1 MALKAMRPMSC
12 VAPVVSCLFVVA
24 VLLALARPADA
35 ISTTYDS
42 TVQGRATYYGKSS
55 GGNCVLRN
63 PVPAMYAGMVPIA
76 INQAQYENSALCGA
90 CLRVSGSGQGSG
102 ATPVTGSF
110 MAYVDDLCPECP
122 YGAIDLGMSGD
133 GIWSVSWKL
142 VECPNVAGGNIAFYF
157 EGSNPH
163 YYKMQ
168 PRNLPSPATR
178 VTIGG
183 SEATRSQDNFFI
195 ATSGGGFPASVDVEV
210 WTVLGAHYKSS
221 ISGYTGVVYGSTSSS
236 GGGRMNPVAA
246 VATSDSA
253 NSGGG
258 SCTADWQR
266 CSGAEGHAYV
276 QYKPCCSTNFEC
288 VQSPDNG
295 FWGKQCRQKS

>member
-1 MALKAMRPMSC
+1 MSANV
-12 VAPVVSCLFVVA
+12 VAAAATATAVVVA
-24 VLLALARPADA
+24 VLLALAGPADA
-35 ISTTYDS
+35 ISSTYGT
-42 TVQGRATYYGKSS
+42 TVQGRATYYGKTS

-63 PVPAMYAGMVPIA
+63 PVPSMYAGMVSVA
-76 INQAQYENSALCGA
+76 MNQPQYENSALCGA
-90 CLRVSGSGQGSG
+90 CLRVSGTGQGTG

-133 GIWSVSWKL
+133 GIWTVSWEL

-183 SEATRSQDNFFI
+183 AEATRSQDNFFI

-221 ISGYTGVVYGSTSSS
+221 IPGYSGVVYGSGPS
-236 GGGRMNPVAA
+236 GGSRIDTSVAKA
-246 VATSDSA
+246 APASS
-253 NSGGG
+253 SGGG

-266 CSGAEGHAYV
+266 CSGAEGHEYV
-276 QYKPCCSTNFEC
+276 QYKPCCSTSFEC
-288 VQSPDNG
+288 VQSPDSG
-295 FWGKQCRQKS
+295 FWGKQCRQK